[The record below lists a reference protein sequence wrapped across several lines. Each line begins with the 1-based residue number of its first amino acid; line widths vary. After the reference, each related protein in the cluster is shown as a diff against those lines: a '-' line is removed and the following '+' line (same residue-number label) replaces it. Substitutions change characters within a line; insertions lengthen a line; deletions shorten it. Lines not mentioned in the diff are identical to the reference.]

1 MIYFNCTSVFHTF
14 LISYM
19 MLKEF
24 SASPEAAYLLI
35 PGHVSNLVALVPNIR
50 QLPFVADV
58 YVVEESCM
66 NLEEYSVLKAI
77 SFQHTDTVL
86 VGGMERLGMW
96 LIQKGKAHGC
106 RVIIFEEGANIIH
119 NPDKHMRFIY
129 TLGGVKKGELLAE
142 DIHEI
147 WKLNGVSDMSV
158 TDRNILV
165 HDLEMRKYL
174 HDAQFLNRL
183 LTCMDL
189 LFLQE
194 VRCKLAPIVFFDSY
208 VLAACK
214 NCSRSMEKHIL
225 QKLVATLSDWNYEIK
240 PHPNDYTE
248 WKYEKDYTV
257 SSCSNVPIELL
268 RLRQSAD
275 DTQEEIYI
283 AYGITGCITNELFL
297 LGGSRYVI
305 FLYKILR
312 MYGIEYP
319 GESLLQQ
326 LYEAC
331 TQMQKKKIF
340 FPETFTELKIILNQI
355 TGKEVLSK
363 EEISHLEEA
372 ERSSAY
378 RLVRNRYKDLYKN
391 LVDELNETSLL
402 YKNKKQNT
410 EWEVLANNKILANRQ
425 RYTIS
430 FTFEQRVQTNDMD
443 VRWYIAKGI
452 IVKVKLHRISCFD
465 ENHHLV
471 AQIAS
476 HDLKWLEAQR
486 EEHGWY
492 TFDNCDAMA
501 EFSIR
506 QKQGRKI
513 CSIVI
518 EAEIEWNF
526 SYEAMRLLRNKNLEK
541 MAGTVESLVKQTEEN
556 ERTIRKLAGYLNDWE
571 KEVQNRDD
579 EIKNTIRQRDELN
592 AVLVREREQWQ
603 TELTAKEQRMR
614 ELETVLEDER
624 KRWQTELAAK
634 EQRMKE
640 LDALLENERKRWQTD
655 MLEKERRIEK
665 LESNWCIRIQ
675 KFFR

>member
-1 MIYFNCTSVFHTF
+1 M
-14 LISYM
+14 
-19 MLKEF
+19 
-24 SASPEAAYLLI
+24 
-35 PGHVSNLVALVPNIR
+35 
-50 QLPFVADV
+50 
-58 YVVEESCM
+58 
-66 NLEEYSVLKAI
+66 
-77 SFQHTDTVL
+77 
-86 VGGMERLGMW
+86 
-96 LIQKGKAHGC
+96 
-106 RVIIFEEGANIIH
+106 
-119 NPDKHMRFIY
+119 
-129 TLGGVKKGELLAE
+129 
-142 DIHEI
+142 
-147 WKLNGVSDMSV
+147 
-158 TDRNILV
+158 
-165 HDLEMRKYL
+165 
-174 HDAQFLNRL
+174 
-183 LTCMDL
+183 
-189 LFLQE
+189 
-194 VRCKLAPIVFFDSY
+194 
-208 VLAACK
+208 
-214 NCSRSMEKHIL
+214 
-225 QKLVATLSDWNYEIK
+225 
-240 PHPNDYTE
+240 
-248 WKYEKDYTV
+248 
-257 SSCSNVPIELL
+257 
-268 RLRQSAD
+268 
-275 DTQEEIYI
+275 
-283 AYGITGCITNELFL
+283 
-297 LGGSRYVI
+297 
-305 FLYKILR
+305 
-312 MYGIEYP
+312 
-319 GESLLQQ
+319 
-326 LYEAC
+326 
-331 TQMQKKKIF
+331 
-340 FPETFTELKIILNQI
+340 
-355 TGKEVLSK
+355 SK